1 MSNSLDYRQLQE
13 ICVKYLNE
21 RKFISVATSYRDQ
34 VRARV
39 VDYVNDGLRIAFLTW
54 KDTVKMEHLKHNP
67 RIALCVDSLQVEGKA
82 SMMGHPSLPE
92 NNKFMDIYQKR
103 HPSPFRNF
111 IDQPE
116 ILQITV
122 EPELMILMKYER
134 RHLYLDHLDILKQ
147 EARRDVL
154 SPWDP
159 T

>member
-1 MSNSLDYRQLQE
+1 MSYSLDYNQLQE
-13 ICVKYLNE
+13 ICVNYLNE
-21 RKFISVATSYRDQ
+21 RKFISVATSYRDR

-54 KDTVKMEHLKHNP
+54 QGTVKMEHLKQNP
-67 RIALCVDSLQVEGKA
+67 RIALCVDSLQVEGRA
-82 SMMGHPSLPE
+82 SVMGHPSVAE
-92 NNKFMDIYQKR
+92 NRRFMDIYKER

-111 IDQPE
+111 IDQPD
-116 ILQITV
+116 ILLISV

-147 EARRDVL
+147 EASRDVL